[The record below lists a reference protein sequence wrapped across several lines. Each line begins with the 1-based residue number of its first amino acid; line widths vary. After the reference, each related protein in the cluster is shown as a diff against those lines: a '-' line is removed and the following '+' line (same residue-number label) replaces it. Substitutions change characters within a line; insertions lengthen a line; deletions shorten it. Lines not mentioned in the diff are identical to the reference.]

1 MKKKSVYLFLA
12 LLLPIL
18 IFFFLKFFGR
28 SEFDIPIQYESGVP
42 DSLRCTTYNG
52 QGQYFL
58 PDSLFGEKK
67 LQLANLF
74 VGDEIKEVTRLKEDV
89 GDKNWQVIFL
99 RDMPH
104 AETIKD
110 CVLFLKKPWTA
121 VLVDNQKRIRGY
133 YALAHRDDLDRLKI
147 ELTILMKKY

>member
-12 LLLPIL
+12 LLFPIL

-42 DSLRCTTYNG
+42 DSLRCTPHNER
-52 QGQYFL
+52 GQYFL
-58 PDSLFGEKK
+58 PDSLFKGRK
-67 LQLANLF
+67 LQRANLF
-74 VGDEIKEVTRLKEDV
+74 VGDNENEIFHLKDDV
-89 GDKNWQVIFL
+89 GDTDWQVIFL
-99 RDMPH
+99 REMPH
-104 AETIKD
+104 PETIKN
-110 CVLFLKKPWTA
+110 CILFLKKPWTA

-133 YALAHRDDLDRLKI
+133 YSLTHRDDLDRLKI